1 MGKLYFSSSLI
12 LFLVIANLLI
22 GCIGKKQKQSSD
34 LKQLSDTVKYETNKI
49 MDEITIN
56 ENSDFPKLIWE
67 DEWKGEIILPAWQ
80 GFQNR
85 AGGYGHRNKQEP
97 SLGLSKLRLDNIKHG
112 EKNLPDPSQ
121 LKAIEF
127 LIENEQLI
135 KETIMNKLLPYY
147 TQLRIDWGEEDWMPK
162 VHSKEDFKNMIGLS
176 WIHVLN
182 VEKEGIAYIG
192 FEMGCQWDEEHGLG
206 VMLHKDRVVEIGGAD
221 SSFLSW
227 VAEKDKTKE

>member
-1 MGKLYFSSSLI
+1 MHKGKIKSKMGKLYFSSSLI

-147 TQLRIDWGEEDWMPK
+147 TQLRIDWGEENWMPK

-192 FEMGCQWDEEHGLG
+192 FEMGCQWDEEHG
-206 VMLHKDRVVEIGGAD
+206 GAD